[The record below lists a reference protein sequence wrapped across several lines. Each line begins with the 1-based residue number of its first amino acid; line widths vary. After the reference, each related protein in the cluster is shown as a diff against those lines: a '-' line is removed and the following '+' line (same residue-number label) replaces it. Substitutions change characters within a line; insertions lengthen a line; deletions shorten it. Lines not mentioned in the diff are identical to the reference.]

1 MPVEPRM
8 LHLYCAE
15 WNVHWRDAVT
25 AAEKAGLTDITHFR
39 NLVTEVEAER
49 IAGHLGVAKVQE
61 GEITDKGMIAEARPG
76 KITGQGTVTR
86 PTEHVVL
93 PGQTVRKADEFEL
106 AQAEMSTPLG
116 EKPAL
121 TVEAES
127 YLRQLSE
134 TIDALSSDK
143 KRWQKLT
150 KTQRYVLVGASV
162 TAKEALQEDFRGS
175 PASISRF
182 LALPLPK
189 N

>member
-1 MPVEPRM
+1 MAEGRM

-39 NLVTEVEAER
+39 NLITETQAKQ
-49 IAGHLGVAKVQE
+49 IAGNLGVMKMQE
-61 GEITDKGMIAEARPG
+61 GEIVNRGMEATASPG
-76 KITGQGTVTR
+76 KVTGTAVAT

-106 AQAEMSTPLG
+106 ARAEMKTPLG

-175 PASISRF
+175 PASLSRF
-182 LALPLPK
+182 LALQLPS